1 MIVQAY
7 RVYVERADAARNMAR
22 FYAMAIEPTL
32 FGEVCLT
39 RCWGRI
45 GTRGRSVQHSFDRE
59 DDAVRLFLHLLLQK
73 RKRGYRPK
81 AKQASP
87 SILTAPKTPTFTLAR
102 TAKGV
107 LNA

>member
-7 RVYVERADAARNMAR
+7 RVYVERADPARNMAR

-45 GTRGRSVQHSFDRE
+45 GARGRMIKHSFARE
-59 DDAVRLFLHLLLQK
+59 DEAVALFLELLRRK
-73 RKRGYRPK
+73 RQRGYRPK
-81 AKQASP
+81 GLTTAARRAVARAHRDAAAARHDRP
-87 SILTAPKTPTFTLAR
+87 SD
-102 TAKGV
+102 G
-107 LNA
+107 